1 MASLSGAPSGSA
13 GGTMPL
19 VEHLRELRTRL
30 TRAVLAIAVFTILGL
45 VFYAPILNFLT
56 HPYNEMRPL
65 LEREGIDTQLI
76 ITGVGGAFQYQLK
89 ISLVFGLL
97 ASSPFWLWQIWA
109 FVLPALHRHEK
120 RWALLLAGTGAPL
133 FIGGAALAYVVLP
146 KAMEIL
152 IGFVPDGFGSLVTGA
167 EYFDFIV
174 KMMLVFGV
182 AAEIPLVVVLL
193 NRLGLVSAKQLASAR
208 PWTIIGIFV
217 FAAIATPTTDPLTM
231 LFLAVPM
238 TILYLISEVIA
249 KLTDRKRGRERVD
262 ETADDDASPLDG
274 PSELEGPSSVDD

>member
-1 MASLSGAPSGSA
+1 MASLSGAPSGAA

-19 VEHLRELRTRL
+19 VEHLRELRSRL
-30 TRAVLAIAVFTILGL
+30 TRAVIAIAVFTILGL

-249 KLTDRKRGRERVD
+249 KLTDRRRGRERVD

>member
-1 MASLSGAPSGSA
+1 MASLSGAPSGAA

-19 VEHLRELRTRL
+19 VEHLRELRSRL